1 MDDLPIGILFAC
13 LVLLIFLSA
22 FFSASE
28 TATMALN
35 RYRLADQANK
45 KNRKAM
51 LLQNL
56 INEPDQL
63 LGTILLGNNLVNNA
77 IVAIS
82 TMIAWQLHGETGVA
96 VATGIITVVIV
107 VFAEIPPKTYAA
119 VYPER
124 IAYFASY
131 FLQIL
136 QKLLFPFVWLVS
148 AAVRFFELIIPIDDR
163 RSTADPLNSDQL
175 KVAVEASSTDISKD
189 QRDLLLGV
197 LDLGS
202 YSVESV
208 MVPHNRIQA
217 VDLED
222 DLQDIVE
229 LIKEARYSRLP
240 VYEKSF
246 KQIRGELDVRE
257 FLQKFNLREI
267 TKRDIEDELRK
278 PLYVPDDAGLL
289 EQIQRMQDENRNM
302 SIIVDEYGEVMGVA
316 TLRDMLEEV
325 AGIVG
330 SQIEQQHG
338 IIPEDGG
345 TYIINAR
352 LNVRDLNRILSLELP
367 TGEIHTLNG
376 LILEK
381 NEDIPSPGTTI
392 LLNGYP
398 VETIRVSETAV
409 ELARISPRTKDYGLN
424 LNE

>member
-345 TYIINAR
+345 TYIVNAR

>member
-1 MDDLPIGILFAC
+1 MDELPIGILFAC

-51 LLQNL
+51 LLQRM
-56 INEPDQL
+56 IDEPDQL

-82 TMIAWQLHGETGVA
+82 TMIAWQLYGETGVA
-96 VATGIITVVIV
+96 IATGIITVVIV

-124 IAYFASY
+124 IAYFATY
-131 FLQIL
+131 CLQIL

-148 AAVRFFELIIPIDDR
+148 TAVRFFELIIPIDDR
-163 RSTADPLNSDQL
+163 RSLADRLDSDQL
-175 KVAVEASSTDISKD
+175 KVAVETSSTDISKD
-189 QRDLLLGV
+189 QRELLLGV

-217 VDLED
+217 IDLDD

-229 LIKEARYSRLP
+229 VIKDARYSRLP
-240 VYEKSF
+240 VYNKSF
-246 KQIRGELDVRE
+246 KQVRGELDVRGI
-257 FLQKFNLREI
+257 LQNFNLREI
-267 TKRDIEDELRK
+267 TKRDIEAELRS

-289 EQIQRMQDENRNM
+289 EQIQRLQDENRNM
-302 SIIVDEYGEVMGVA
+302 SIVVDEYGEVMGVV
-316 TLRDMLEEV
+316 TLRDMLEEI

-330 SQIEQQHG
+330 SQIERQHG
-338 IIPEDGG
+338 IIAEDDG
-345 TYIINAR
+345 TYIVNAR
-352 LNVRDLNRILSLELP
+352 LNVRDLNRILDLELP

-376 LILEK
+376 LILEQ

-398 VETIRVSETAV
+398 VETIRVSESAV
-409 ELARISPRTKDYGLN
+409 ELARINPRTKNYEQN
-424 LNE
+424 LED

>member
-1 MDDLPIGILFAC
+1 
-13 LVLLIFLSA
+13 
-22 FFSASE
+22 
-28 TATMALN
+28 MALN

-267 TKRDIEDELRK
+267 TKRDIEGELRK

-345 TYIINAR
+345 TYIVNAR

-376 LILEK
+376 LILEL

>member
-1 MDDLPIGILFAC
+1 
-13 LVLLIFLSA
+13 
-22 FFSASE
+22 
-28 TATMALN
+28 MALN

-51 LLQNL
+51 LLQNM
-56 INEPDQL
+56 INEPDRL

-222 DLQDIVE
+222 DLQEIVE

-240 VYEKSF
+240 VYQKSF
-246 KQIRGELDVRE
+246 KQVRGELDVRQ

-267 TKRDIEDELRK
+267 SKRDIEAELRK

-316 TLRDMLEEV
+316 TLRDMLEEI

-338 IIPEDGG
+338 IIPEDDG
-345 TYIINAR
+345 TYIVNAR

-376 LILEK
+376 LILEQ

-398 VETIRVSETAV
+398 VETIRVSESAV
-409 ELARISPRTKDYGLN
+409 ELARISPRTKYGLN
-424 LNE
+424 LDE

>member
-136 QKLLFPFVWLVS
+136 HKLLFPFVWLVS

-345 TYIINAR
+345 TYIVNAR

-376 LILEK
+376 LILEL